1 MMPAALGA
9 VVPAARPLETAISR
23 LKGREE
29 GVRVLKALFYLL
41 VSSNESVARLARRL
55 LRLPA

>member
-1 MMPAALGA
+1 
-9 VVPAARPLETAISR
+9 VF
-23 LKGREE
+23 
-29 GVRVLKALFYLL
+29 KALFYLL